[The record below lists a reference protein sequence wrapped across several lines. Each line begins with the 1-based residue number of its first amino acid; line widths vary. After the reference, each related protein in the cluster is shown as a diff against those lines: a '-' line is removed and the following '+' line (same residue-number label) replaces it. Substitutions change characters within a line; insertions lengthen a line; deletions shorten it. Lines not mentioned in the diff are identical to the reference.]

1 MRQSNN
7 LHLEHLGV
15 KVGSVFPPKY
25 PDNTCSHGTTPNRKT
40 NVAHF
45 TPMEPQANCGILVT
59 ASYLLPQHVDGSSVP
74 LQSCLSLTGVKTVP
88 CPQK

>member
-25 PDNTCSHGTTPNRKT
+25 PDNTCSHGTTPNRK
-40 NVAHF
+40 NQRGAFHANG
-45 TPMEPQANCGILVT
+45 TPSELRDIGDG
-59 ASYLLPQHVDGSSVP
+59 LLPVTTT
-74 LQSCLSLTGVKTVP
+74 C
-88 CPQK
+88 